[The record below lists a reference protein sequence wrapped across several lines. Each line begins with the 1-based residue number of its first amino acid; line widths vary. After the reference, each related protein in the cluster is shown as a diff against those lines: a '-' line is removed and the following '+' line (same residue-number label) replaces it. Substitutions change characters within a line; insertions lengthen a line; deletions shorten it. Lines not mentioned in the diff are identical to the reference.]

1 MTYMTTAEWQRHVQD
16 CVLCRELRAALRS
29 VRQQRIAGRH
39 GAMPAHPS
47 GQLDLIPFGEG
58 RRVKGDTRR

>member
-1 MTYMTTAEWQRHVQD
+1 MTYMTTAEWQRHVLG
-16 CVLCRELRAALRS
+16 CGLCRELRAALRN
-29 VRQQRIAGRH
+29 VRQQRLAGGR
-39 GAMPAHPS
+39 GAASARAP